1 MSKKQ
6 KLLYFE
12 TLPNQR
18 RKRGIRNHWRIRE
31 NKLKTTKLTHKG
43 FTGSGEMSLEDE
55 CLIGRIQFIDDI
67 ISYEGAT
74 VAELVE
80 NFRVAVDHYLDY
92 CKRTGK
98 PANKPYSGTFNVR
111 IGPQL
116 HREAVVAANAASV
129 NLNEFVSTAI
139 QMAVKNV
146 PEPAVVHHH
155 FVTVQPMPNSTSA
168 WTGMT
173 SGSKKLE
180 PISARITH

>member
-6 KLLYFE
+6 KLLWKLFAVPASKTFTWE
-12 TLPNQR
+12 ELITQR
-18 RKRGIRNHWRIRE
+18 RIRE

-43 FTGSGEMSLEDE
+43 FTGSGEMSLEDK

-80 NFRVAVDHYLDY
+80 NFRTVVDQYLDY

-111 IGPQL
+111 IGPKL
-116 HREAVVAANAASV
+116 HREAVIAANSAGI
-129 NLNEFVSTAI
+129 NLNEFVTTAI
-139 QMAVKNV
+139 EVMLKTASASSAQQTAVTQEKT
-146 PEPAVVHHH
+146 A
-155 FVTVQPMPNSTSA
+155 
-168 WTGMT
+168 
-173 SGSKKLE
+173 
-180 PISARITH
+180 